1 MSLQL
6 TTEKNTSYWAC
17 TLVMEGII
25 CIAILKCYR
34 FFNGIFRNFT
44 FAKKNTTM
52 KLFFKGMTEQWTQ
65 GHLKLF
71 VSFGTSLR
79 KRTPLV
85 FIIAEGCVGVMLYTE
100 KSGHCPQVPSQKWDM
115 QEQRTYSN
123 SKDSHSSGPSKS
135 CTVEII
141 LFKVSSL
148 LSDSAEEGK
157 LTHLLEVLQT
167 LEPPASFSS
176 VLHHLSQKKP
186 KPKSSHSPS
195 SDIQQH
201 KCTRN

>member
-1 MSLQL
+1 MNNCLSPQL
-6 TTEKNTSYWAC
+6 IAEKNTSHQVC
-17 TLVMEGII
+17 TPATQGII
-25 CIAILKCYR
+25 CTAILKCNR
-34 FFNGIFRNFT
+34 FFSGIFRDSLT
-44 FAKKNTTM
+44 AKQNTAV

-65 GHLKLF
+65 GHLKLL

-79 KRTPLV
+79 KKNALV

-100 KSGHCPQVPSQKWDM
+100 KSGHCPQVPSQKRDT

-123 SKDSHSSGPSKS
+123 SKDSHPSGPSKS

-157 LTHLLEVLQT
+157 LTPLLEVLQT

-176 VLHHLSQKKP
+176 VLHHLPQKK
-186 KPKSSHSPS
+186 K
-195 SDIQQH
+195 
-201 KCTRN
+201 